1 MNIQKWSFRI
11 LLVFAA
17 SIPLE
22 DSISF
27 GIGRISKVLGLIAL
41 AVWILAV
48 ASTGKLRRP
57 TPAIWLAT
65 GFVGWSLLSYFWS
78 STPSATLTKVTTL
91 AQLLAVVWL
100 VWDQTATHRDLMAL
114 MRAFLLGAFA
124 ASGLTL
130 AAAATGRATEGA
142 RFASNNAGPNNT
154 GCLLAVAVAMAFLL
168 VRADAERRY
177 RALYVAFMPVAIVAI
192 ILTASRTAMISVV
205 IGLAVIGLDSR
216 RFTAGRVVRLVPL
229 GLVAL
234 GLAVFLVPQKA
245 LDRLGTT
252 SSEISNGTL
261 DGRTLYWKL
270 CLRLFTEHPFQG
282 VGSGAF
288 PSENLLLGGRGI
300 VAHNAFLSIL
310 AELGAVG
317 LALFVGMI
325 GVAAWGLV
333 NQKRDIRRAWL
344 AIGAT
349 WFIGANALTWEVRK
363 ITWFLLAIALVQAR
377 ITYQARAAAGSSA
390 GPSRG
395 ASHDPPPSSR
405 ITVDQK

>member
-1 MNIQKWSFRI
+1 MNIQRWSFRI
-11 LLVFAA
+11 LLLFAA

-27 GIGRISKVLGLIAL
+27 GVGRISKVLGLLAL

-48 ASTGKLRRP
+48 AATGTLRRP
-57 TPAIWLAT
+57 TPAVWLAT
-65 GFVGWSLLSYFWS
+65 AFVGWSLLSYFWS

-100 VWDQTATHRDLMAL
+100 VWDQVTSQRDLVAL
-114 MRAFLLGAFA
+114 MRAFLVGSFA

-130 AAAATGRATEGA
+130 VAAASGRATEGA

-168 VRADAERRY
+168 VRTDPDRRY
-177 RALYVAFMPVAIVAI
+177 KALYVAFMPVAVVAI

-205 IGLAVIGLDSR
+205 IGLAIVGLDR
-216 RFTAGRVVRLVPL
+216 RKFTARRLIGLVPL
-229 GLVAL
+229 GLIAFA
-234 GLAVFLVPQKA
+234 LAVFLVPQKA

-252 SSEISNGTL
+252 SSEISSGTL

-270 CLRLFTEHPFQG
+270 CLRLFTDHPFQG

-288 PSENLLLGGRGI
+288 PNENLLLGGRGI

-325 GVAAWGLV
+325 GLAAWGLV
-333 NQKRDIRRAWL
+333 GQPRDARRAWL
-344 AIGAT
+344 AMGVAWLIGAS
-349 WFIGANALTWEVRK
+349 ALTWEVRK

-377 ITYQARAAAGSSA
+377 VGYQART
-390 GPSRG
+390 G
-395 ASHDPPPSSR
+395 ARVLPPADLAPDLPPRSR
-405 ITVDQK
+405 ITIDQT